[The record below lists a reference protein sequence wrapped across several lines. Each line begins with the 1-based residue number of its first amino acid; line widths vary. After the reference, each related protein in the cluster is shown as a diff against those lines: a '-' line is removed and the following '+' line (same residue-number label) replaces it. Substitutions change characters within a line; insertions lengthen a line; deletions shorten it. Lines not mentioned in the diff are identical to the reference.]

1 MSGRKYFLDSE
12 IEYLQKNYK
21 TMSVKQIAEALDR
34 PYSSVFARCAKLKKR
49 DLTSRSK
56 RRSKRAELKEDEL
69 NKRFKNPLL
78 RVAVNRTALPDD
90 WTPINRLD
98 ELWKYEGRCKRI
110 SALEEVCEK

>member
-49 DLTSRSK
+49 DLTS
-56 RRSKRAELKEDEL
+56 RSKRAELKEDEL